1 MFESLVLIHTTFS
14 SRFASRFLRWK
25 THTCATDKCGLSHD
39 LASEDS
45 HVLTVTVSMA
55 DFGSVLS
62 SFTPRK
68 VGGLRHYDST
78 V

>member
-1 MFESLVLIHTTFS
+1 M
-14 SRFASRFLRWK
+14 R
-25 THTCATDKCGLSHD
+25 ATDKCGLSHD